1 MKNLII
7 LAGAVAILS
16 ACSSNKQPVMSQFK
30 PQYCYQTTT
39 INTTDGT
46 NVNSKGVTECT
57 DNPNNKHFLA
67 YSEIAK
73 DCREYWYDIWLNGK
87 AVAQRGYV
95 CQKIN
100 GEWEIVSHPYN

>member
-1 MKNLII
+1 MKHLV
-7 LAGAVAILS
+7 LLTGAVALLS
-16 ACSSNKQPVMSQFK
+16 ACSSHNQPVMSQFK

-39 INTTDGT
+39 INTTDGNT
-46 NVNSKGVTECT
+46 VNSKGITECS
-57 DNPNNKHFLA
+57 DNPKNKHFLA